1 MSLIDFYKYQG
12 AGNDFVMIQ
21 DLDDKFPESVENI
34 KKICHRRFGVGA
46 DGLILVKKG
55 DKKPFKMVYFNSD
68 GNESSMCG
76 NGGRCFVK
84 FIYDLKLVDSQ
95 QIEFEAIDGF
105 HEGKVLSKEPNS
117 LVQLGMTNVSE
128 VQKSENHVFLDTGS
142 PHHVEFLTEVESI
155 DVKEKGSSIRY
166 SELYKPK
173 GTNVNFVRQIDQ
185 NNLEVRT
192 YERGVE
198 DETYSCGTG
207 VTAAALA
214 THFLSL
220 SKSNSIKT
228 ITKGGE
234 LLVEFTKTDLGYENI
249 KLTGKAELV
258 FKGTFEF

>member
-1 MSLIDFYKYQG
+1 MSLIKFYKYQG
-12 AGNDFVMIQ
+12 TGNDFIMIQ
-21 DLDDKFPESVENI
+21 DLDNKFPKIVEDI

-46 DGLILVKKG
+46 DGLILLKKG

-84 FIYDLKLVDSQ
+84 FISDLKLINSQ
-95 QIEFEAIDGF
+95 QVEFEAIDGLHQGRVF
-105 HEGKVLSKEPNS
+105 SKESNS
-117 LVQLGMTNVSE
+117 LVQLGMNNVSE
-128 VQKSENHVFLDTGS
+128 IDKRDNYVFLDTGS
-142 PHHVEFLTEVESI
+142 PHHVEFLAELESI
-155 DVKEKGSSIRY
+155 DVKEKGSNIRY
-166 SELYKPK
+166 SDLYKPK
-173 GTNVNFVRQIDQ
+173 GTNVNFVKKI
-185 NNLEVRT
+185 NENTLKVRT

-249 KLTGKAELV
+249 KLTGKAELI